1 MRIPML
7 AQTRLL
13 EQLDSLAVTELS
25 GFVRLRTAIDVT
37 SLIGWLQAQPLF
49 PRIYWHARERD
60 REFAALGSIREITDY
75 NQLSELTGKKR
86 PVAGSYPR
94 YYGGLAFDYQQ
105 PVTAEWQEFGQC
117 RFVLPRIEL
126 IRQGNQTDLVCNLW
140 IENGNAA
147 AEISAARQA
156 LQQLQAETTLTATQP
171 ELNSRQDMP
180 DKTRWMSWLDTVL
193 KPDALK
199 TIPKVVL
206 SRRSTL
212 NFTQSLNPWSLLA
225 SWQSAAPACFHIGF
239 QFSPESCFIAS
250 SPERL
255 FRRQDRQLLS
265 EALAGS
271 TPRTGDPEQDAEL
284 ADLLLQD
291 GKNRMENRFVH
302 TDILTRLDGL
312 AETAVVSEAQI
323 LPLKHIQHIKRE
335 IEATL
340 KTETC
345 DWQLLKNIHPTPAV
359 GGSPRRKAL
368 AQIRT
373 LEQHQRGWYAG
384 ACGFIS
390 EDVSE
395 FTVAIRSG
403 LWHDQQLE
411 LYTGAGIL
419 TGSDA
424 DEEWQELDTKLNSML
439 GVWHD

>member
-1 MRIPML
+1 MIPML

-13 EQLDSLAVTELS
+13 EQLDSLPAAEQH
-25 GFVRLRTAIDVT
+25 GFVRLRTAMDVT
-37 SLIGWLQAQPLF
+37 SLIGWLKAQPLF

-60 REFAALGSIREITDY
+60 REFAVLGAIRELTDPA
-75 NQLSELTGKKR
+75 QLSALTGQPR
-86 PVAGSYPR
+86 PSAGSYPR

-105 PVTAEWQEFGQC
+105 PVNGEWQDFGQC

-126 IRQGNQTDLVCNLW
+126 IRQGNQTELVCNLLFDGQNTQQ
-140 IENGNAA
+140 ELAA
-147 AEISAARQA
+147 ARSALA
-156 LQQLQAETTLTATQP
+156 QLQPEKTLQKYLPAQR
-171 ELNSRQDMP
+171 SRQDLP
-180 DKTRWMSWLDTVL
+180 DKTRWQQWLSQVL
-193 KPDALK
+193 HPDALR

-206 SRRSTL
+206 SRRSALTFSEPL
-212 NFTQSLNPWSLLA
+212 EPWSLLA
-225 SWQSAAPACFHIGF
+225 SWQSATPACFHIGF

-255 FRRQDRQLLS
+255 YRRQDRALSS

-271 TPRTGDPEQDAEL
+271 MPRTGEPEQDAEL
-284 ADLLLQD
+284 AELLLQD
-291 GKNRMENRFVH
+291 GKNRLENRFVH
-302 TDILTRLDGL
+302 TDILIRLDGL
-312 AETAVVSEAQI
+312 ADTAVVSEARI
-323 LPLKHIQHIKRE
+323 LPLRHIQHIKRE

-340 KTETC
+340 RPDTS
-345 DWQLLKNIHPTPAV
+345 DWQLLKNLHPTPAV

-368 AQIRT
+368 AQIRA

-403 LWHDQQLE
+403 LWHDNQLY

-419 TGSDA
+419 NGSDA
-424 DEEWQELDTKLNSML
+424 DAEWQELDTKLNSML

>member
-1 MRIPML
+1 ML
-7 AQTRLL
+7 AQIRLL
-13 EQLDSLAVTELS
+13 EQLNALAKTDQH
-25 GFVRLRTAIDVT
+25 GFVRLRAPVDVT
-37 SLIGWLQAQPLF
+37 SLIGWLKAQPLY

-60 REFAALGSIREITDY
+60 REFAVLGAIRELTDPA
-75 NQLSELTGKKR
+75 QLAELTGQQR
-86 PVAGSYPR
+86 PNAGSYPR

-105 PVTAEWQEFGQC
+105 PVTGEWQDFGQC

-126 IRQGNQTDLVCNLW
+126 IRQGNQTELVCNLW
-140 IENGNAA
+140 FEGANAEQEMAA
-147 AEISAARQA
+147 ARTA
-156 LQQLQAETTLTATQP
+156 LQQLQPEKTLRKYLPTQRERQDTPDKPRWMQWLSQVLQP
-171 ELNSRQDMP
+171 E
-180 DKTRWMSWLDTVL
+180 
-193 KPDALK
+193 ALK

-212 NFTQSLNPWSLLA
+212 TFNEPLEPWSLLA
-225 SWQSAAPACFHIGF
+225 SWQGAAPACFHIGF
-239 QFSPESCFIAS
+239 QFSPDSCFIAS

-255 FRRQDRQLLS
+255 YRRHDRQLLS

-284 ADLLLQD
+284 AALLLQD
-291 GKNRMENRFVH
+291 GKNRLENRFVH

-312 AETAVVSEAQI
+312 AETAVVSDAQI
-323 LPLKHIQHIKRE
+323 LPLQHIQHIKRE
-335 IEATL
+335 IEASLRPDT
-340 KTETC
+340 T
-345 DWQLLKNIHPTPAV
+345 DWQLLKSIHPTPAV

-368 AQIRT
+368 AQIRA

-403 LWHDQQLE
+403 LWHDQQLH

-424 DEEWQELDTKLNSML
+424 DTEWQELDTKLGSML
-439 GVWHD
+439 GAWHD